1 LREFWG
7 TASYFIVFL
16 FPVVF
21 LLYMTLYQHW
31 KRRKV

>member
-1 LREFWG
+1 FYIPSSYQISALREFWG

-21 LLYMTLYQHW
+21 LL
-31 KRRKV
+31 